1 MPRYSQTSP
10 DVATLCP
17 MKFPF
22 VVLIVSKY
30 ENSAADDTVHAE
42 SQVMAIGKPY
52 ISGLVSSKCEKSRKD
67 VEASKKAWAVSEFF
81 RPGFTLWMK
90 AVPILLQICRSGR

>member
-1 MPRYSQTSP
+1 VRFDLCGAAKRSGPNGGRAYGMPRYSQTSP

-17 MKFPF
+17 MTFPF

-30 ENSAADDTVHAE
+30 ENSAADDNVHAE

-52 ISGLVSSKCEKSRKD
+52 ISDLVSSKCEKSRKD
-67 VEASKKAWAVSEFF
+67 VKASKNA
-81 RPGFTLWMK
+81 
-90 AVPILLQICRSGR
+90 